1 MLRALVVIISMLCA
15 SAAAAQQTPT
25 PDPVKVAMRPV
36 TSFGYLDADKDAR
49 LSRDEAKA
57 DWAVHQ
63 GFERADAN
71 SDGYLD
77 RREFTTLQ
85 KS

>member
-1 MLRALVVIISMLCA
+1 MSRALLVTISIICA
-15 SAAAAQQTPT
+15 SAAGAQQTPA

-57 DWAVHQ
+57 DWAVQQ
-63 GFERADAN
+63 GFERADVNA
-71 SDGYLD
+71 DGYLD
-77 RREFTTLQ
+77 RLEFSTLL

>member
-1 MLRALVVIISMLCA
+1 MIC
-15 SAAAAQQTPT
+15 AAAAVAQQTPA

-49 LSRDEAKA
+49 LSPDEAKA
-57 DWAVHQ
+57 DWAVQQ

-71 SDGYLD
+71 ADGYLD
-77 RREFTTLQ
+77 RQEFTTLQ